1 MPLSETGTTPAANPP
16 PWGPDYRLEAISL
29 AVELYAGQGADER
42 TVLRIADEF
51 YARLTLNR
59 TVPPGVAA
67 QILATL
73 EAIDRKLDIMS
84 QQQGEIDAATAALT
98 ALTGDVAANV
108 TQLVT
113 VDVPAIQAAIAALPA
128 SVNTDALDAAVA
140 AAGGTVSSLDGAVSS
155 VTALT
160 QPVTPPAP

>member
-1 MPLSETGTTPAANPP
+1 VNPP

-29 AVELYAGQGADER
+29 AVELYAGQVPDEQ
-42 TVLRIADEF
+42 TVLHTADEF

-59 TVPPGVAA
+59 TVPPGVANE
-67 QILATL
+67 ILATL

-84 QQQGEIDAATAALT
+84 QQQTDIDAATAALT
-98 ALTGDVAANV
+98 ALTGDVATNV
-108 TQLVT
+108 NQLVT

-128 SVNTDALDAAVA
+128 SVDTTALDAAVT
-140 AAGGTVSSLDGAVSS
+140 AAGSTATSLDGAVSS

-160 QPVTPPAP
+160 SPPAPVTPPVTPPGA